1 MAIVETGKH
10 CQYFI
15 NLDGSG
21 RITLRNRQHIHKILV
36 EPPMTSIINTQ
47 TVPLNNEQQ
56 FIKESER
63 NSNNNGIKITHT
75 IS

>member
-1 MAIVETGKH
+1 MGKH

-15 NLDGSG
+15 NLDGFG
-21 RITLRNRQHIHKILV
+21 RITLRNRQHIRKILV
-36 EPPMTSIINTQ
+36 EPPMTPIINTQ

-56 FIKESER
+56 FIKESKQ
-63 NSNNNGIKITHT
+63 NSNNNGTKITHT